1 MSTPYVGEIR
11 LFGFSRVPVGWAAC
25 NGQLL
30 PINQYQVLFTLLGT
44 TYGGDGVNT
53 FAVPDL
59 QGRVPIHQG
68 QGLGLT
74 NHVLGEMAGT
84 ESVTLLTTQ
93 MPQHTHTA
101 CATSN
106 PANANA
112 PGTTVLPGT
121 LTGTD
126 TMYASDISGAASF
139 ALQGNAL
146 SAQGGNGAHDNT
158 MPTLTVSYCIAY
170 EGIFPSQS

>member
-1 MSTPYVGEIR
+1 MSTPFVGEIR
-11 LFGFSRVPVGWAAC
+11 LFGFQRAPVGWVSC

-30 PINQYQVLFTLLGT
+30 PIANFQVLFALIGT
-44 TYGGDGVNT
+44 TYGGDGVNS

-59 QGRVPIHQG
+59 QGRIPLHQG

-74 NHVLGEMAGT
+74 YRSLGEKAGS
-84 ESVTLLTTQ
+84 ESVTLISGQ

-101 CATSN
+101 YATSTA
-106 PANANA
+106 ANANA

-121 LTGTD
+121 LTGDD
-126 TMYASDISGAASF
+126 TMYTSNVATAGTF
-139 ALQGNAL
+139 TLQGNAVTP
-146 SAQGGNGAHDNT
+146 QGGNLPHDNT

-170 EGIFPSQS
+170 NGVFPSQS